1 MTFTW
6 NYLMYYVLQVSDGQ
20 LFFSLL
26 SLEKEDHD
34 EGFVAVV
41 HLGGIYR
48 KVLA

>member
-20 LFFSLL
+20 FFFNLL
-26 SLEKEDHD
+26 SLEKEDD